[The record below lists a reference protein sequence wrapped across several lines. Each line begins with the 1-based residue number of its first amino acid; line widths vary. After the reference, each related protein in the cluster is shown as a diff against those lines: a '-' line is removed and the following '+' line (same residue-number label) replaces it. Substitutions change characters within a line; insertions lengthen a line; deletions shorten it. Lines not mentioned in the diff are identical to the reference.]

1 MLMVNKKKL
10 FFFMILGFAEFCVFS
25 QVPSQIE
32 QIRIQVWAELD
43 SYPGKFEDF
52 ESQQNFNQQGNE
64 NFYGSSEENVR
75 ENLDENLT
83 EISEN
88 YQNQKNQSE
97 FEQIFSYAIN
107 RTKELSPFLLS
118 GMIYGFNFEYTP
130 SDKRRNVSEYW
141 DFTLIKEISKNTNE
155 FEYKNPMAE
164 DNKLICWVYCTR
176 TQEQIAEYKHWMSV
190 VYPKVKGIGKAS
202 VENGFEG
209 IKEACSQAAKLAVR
223 EYWRTM
229 IKNKPKEISGKLLL
243 VENPRIYIKNGEYVV
258 DLDFFMET
266 DKIISYTYY

>member
-1 MLMVNKKKL
+1 MRMVNKKNL
-10 FFFMILGFAEFCVFS
+10 FFFVILGFTEFCIFS

-32 QIRIQVWAELD
+32 QIRLQVWAELD
-43 SYPGKFEDF
+43 SYPGKFEDS
-52 ESQQNFNQQGNE
+52 ENQQYFNQQNSNQQE
-64 NFYGSSEENVR
+64 
-75 ENLDENLT
+75 
-83 EISEN
+83 
-88 YQNQKNQSE
+88 NQKNQSE

-141 DFTLIKEISKNTNE
+141 DFTLIKEISKNTNK
-155 FEYKNPMAE
+155 FEYKNPVAE
-164 DNKLICWVYCTR
+164 DNKLICWVYCNR
-176 TQEQIAEYKHWMSV
+176 TQEQIAEYKHWTSV

-266 DKIISYTYY
+266 DRIISYTYY

>member
-1 MLMVNKKKL
+1 MRMVNKKNL

-32 QIRIQVWAELD
+32 QIRLQVWADLD

-52 ESQQNFNQQGNE
+52 ENQQNFNQQGN
-64 NFYGSSEENVR
+64 

-88 YQNQKNQSE
+88 SKNQKNKSE

-141 DFTLIKEISKNTNE
+141 DFTLIKEINKNTNQL
-155 FEYKNPMAE
+155 EYKNPLVE
-164 DNKLICWVYCTR
+164 DNKLICWVYCDR
-176 TQEQIAEYKHWMSV
+176 TAEQIAEYKHWTSI
-190 VYPKVKGIGKAS
+190 VYPKVKGIGKVS
-202 VENGFEG
+202 VEDGFES
-209 IKEACSQAAKLAVR
+209 IKEACSQAAKQAVR

>member
-1 MLMVNKKKL
+1 MRMVNKRNL
-10 FFFMILGFAEFCVFS
+10 FFFVILGFAEFCIFS

-32 QIRIQVWAELD
+32 QIRLQVWADLD
-43 SYPGKFEDF
+43 SFPGKFEDF
-52 ESQQNFNQQGNE
+52 ENQQNSNQQE
-64 NFYGSSEENVR
+64 
-75 ENLDENLT
+75 
-83 EISEN
+83 
-88 YQNQKNQSE
+88 NQKNKSE

-130 SDKRRNVSEYW
+130 SDKRRKVSEYW
-141 DFTLIKEISKNTNE
+141 DFTLIKEINKSTNQL
-155 FEYKNPMAE
+155 EYKNPLVE
-164 DNKLICWVYCTR
+164 DNKLICWVYCDR
-176 TQEQIAEYKHWMSV
+176 TLEQVAEYKHWTSI

-202 VENGFEG
+202 VENGFDS
-209 IKEACSQAAKLAVR
+209 IKEACSQAAKQAVR

-266 DKIISYTYY
+266 DKIIPYTYY

>member
-1 MLMVNKKKL
+1 MRMVNKRNL
-10 FFFMILGFAEFCVFS
+10 FFFVILGFAEFCIFS

-32 QIRIQVWAELD
+32 QIRLQVWADLD
-43 SYPGKFEDF
+43 SFPGKFEDF
-52 ESQQNFNQQGNE
+52 ENQQNLENQQNFNQQ
-64 NFYGSSEENVR
+64 
-75 ENLDENLT
+75 NLNQQNSNQQE
-83 EISEN
+83 
-88 YQNQKNQSE
+88 NQKNKSE

-141 DFTLIKEISKNTNE
+141 DFTLIKEINKSTNQL
-155 FEYKNPMAE
+155 EYKNPLVE
-164 DNKLICWVYCTR
+164 DNKLICWVYCDR
-176 TQEQIAEYKHWMSV
+176 TLEQVAEYKHWTSI

-202 VENGFEG
+202 VENGFDS
-209 IKEACSQAAKLAVR
+209 IKEACSQAAKQAVR

>member
-1 MLMVNKKKL
+1 MVNKKNL
-10 FFFMILGFAEFCVFS
+10 FFFVILGFTEFCIFS

-32 QIRIQVWAELD
+32 QIRLQVWADLD
-43 SYPGKFEDF
+43 SFPGKFEDS
-52 ESQQNFNQQGNE
+52 ENQQYFNQQNSNQQE
-64 NFYGSSEENVR
+64 
-75 ENLDENLT
+75 
-83 EISEN
+83 
-88 YQNQKNQSE
+88 NQKNKSE

-141 DFTLIKEISKNTNE
+141 DFTLIKEINKSTNQL
-155 FEYKNPMAE
+155 EYKNPFVE
-164 DNKLICWVYCTR
+164 DNKLICWVYCDR
-176 TQEQIAEYKHWMSV
+176 TLEQIAEYKHWTSI

-209 IKEACSQAAKLAVR
+209 IKEACSQAAKQAVR

-266 DKIISYTYY
+266 DRIISYTYY

>member
-1 MLMVNKKKL
+1 MVNKKNL
-10 FFFMILGFAEFCVFS
+10 FFFVILGFTEFCIFS

-32 QIRIQVWAELD
+32 QIRLQVWADLD
-43 SYPGKFEDF
+43 SFPGKFEDS
-52 ESQQNFNQQGNE
+52 ENQQYFNQQNSNQQE
-64 NFYGSSEENVR
+64 
-75 ENLDENLT
+75 
-83 EISEN
+83 
-88 YQNQKNQSE
+88 NQKNKSE

-141 DFTLIKEISKNTNE
+141 DFTLIKEISKNTNK
-155 FEYKNPMAE
+155 FEYKNPFVE
-164 DNKLICWVYCTR
+164 DNKLICWVYCDR
-176 TQEQIAEYKHWMSV
+176 TLEQIAEYKHWTSI

-209 IKEACSQAAKLAVR
+209 IKEACSQAAKQAVR

>member
-1 MLMVNKKKL
+1 MRMANKKKL
-10 FFFMILGFAEFCVFS
+10 FFFVILLFAEFCIFS

-32 QIRIQVWAELD
+32 QIRLQIWADLD
-43 SYPGKFEDF
+43 SYPGKFEDS
-52 ESQQNFNQQGNE
+52 ENPQNFNQQNYNQQNSYQQE
-64 NFYGSSEENVR
+64 NQENHKKQ
-75 ENLDENLT
+75 T
-83 EISEN
+83 
-88 YQNQKNQSE
+88 E

-141 DFTLIKEISKNTNE
+141 DFTLIQEINKNTNQL
-155 FEYKNPMAE
+155 EYKNPSVE
-164 DNKLICWVYCTR
+164 DNKLICWVYCNR
-176 TQEQIAEYKHWMSV
+176 TSEQIAEYRHWTSI

-202 VENGFEG
+202 VENGFES
-209 IKEACSQAAKLAVR
+209 IKEACSQAAKQAVR

-266 DKIISYTYY
+266 DRIIQYTYY

>member
-1 MLMVNKKKL
+1 MRMVNKKNL
-10 FFFMILGFAEFCVFS
+10 FFFVILGFTEFCIFS

-32 QIRIQVWAELD
+32 QIRLQVWADLD
-43 SYPGKFEDF
+43 SFPGKFEDS
-52 ESQQNFNQQGNE
+52 ENQQYFNQQNSNQQE
-64 NFYGSSEENVR
+64 
-75 ENLDENLT
+75 
-83 EISEN
+83 
-88 YQNQKNQSE
+88 NQKNKSE

-141 DFTLIKEISKNTNE
+141 DFTLIKEINKSTNQL
-155 FEYKNPMAE
+155 EYKNPFVE
-164 DNKLICWVYCTR
+164 DNKLICWVYCDR
-176 TQEQIAEYKHWMSV
+176 TLEQIAEYKHWTSI

-209 IKEACSQAAKLAVR
+209 IKEACSQAAKQAVR